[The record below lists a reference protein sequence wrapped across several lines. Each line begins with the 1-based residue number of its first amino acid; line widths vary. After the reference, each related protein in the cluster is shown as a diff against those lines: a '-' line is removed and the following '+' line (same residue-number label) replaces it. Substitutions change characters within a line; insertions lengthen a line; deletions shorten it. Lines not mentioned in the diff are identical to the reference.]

1 MSKASFAVEVDGKSI
16 PPPCL
21 WIMPERVGYEAAER
35 SEFNWQGGRRLLFP
49 GVLFSAFGI
58 DPTLLQSYEGYV
70 GFARRARYQ
79 NHYSF
84 AVRTRP
90 LDRI

>member
-1 MSKASFAVEVDGKSI
+1 
-16 PPPCL
+16 
-21 WIMPERVGYEAAER
+21 MPERVGYEAAER

-70 GFARRARYQ
+70 GFSRGERGT
-79 NHYSF
+79 
-84 AVRTRP
+84 RTTIASRFGP
-90 LDRI
+90 GRSTVFRSEPR